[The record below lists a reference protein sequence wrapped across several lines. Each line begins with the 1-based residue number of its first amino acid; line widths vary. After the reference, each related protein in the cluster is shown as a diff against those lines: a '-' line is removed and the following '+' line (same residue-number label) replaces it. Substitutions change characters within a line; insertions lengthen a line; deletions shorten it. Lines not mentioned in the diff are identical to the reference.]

1 MNAVLKKVTH
11 PTRSTNRDADERF
24 FHFRNVNMAYE
35 NGRTVRDVTAF
46 IRRLPD
52 GTYAAAYAECDERD
66 AFCRTRGRTVARRK
80 WFAGK
85 RTATFA
91 ERPSYEE
98 LLRTW
103 TGAPESVVN
112 EE

>member
-1 MNAVLKKVTH
+1 MNAVLKTAPH

-24 FHFRNVNMAYE
+24 FHFRNVNVVYD
-35 NGRTVRDVTAF
+35 NGREVRDVTAF

-52 GTYAAAYAECDERD
+52 GTYAAAFAECDVRD

-85 RTATFA
+85 RDHTFA
-91 ERPSYEE
+91 DRPTYEQ
-98 LLRTW
+98 LLAAW
-103 TGAPESVVN
+103 TGGEATA
-112 EE
+112 